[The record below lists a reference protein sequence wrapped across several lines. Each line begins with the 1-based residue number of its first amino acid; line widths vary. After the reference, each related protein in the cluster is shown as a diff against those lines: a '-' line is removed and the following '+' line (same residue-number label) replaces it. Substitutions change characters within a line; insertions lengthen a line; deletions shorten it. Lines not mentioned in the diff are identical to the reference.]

1 MKKFKT
7 LFFIITILFLSI
19 YGFGLIQEESQ
30 QNSLISQGID
40 YYKDGEYDSAIRVLQ
55 EVINISV
62 DKNELFIAYIY
73 LGYTYFTLT
82 DLDQASPNVDEAIK
96 INPNGQLDSNEFVSE
111 YIDFFKETKKKT
123 VGIGFFESIPTE
135 SYLYVDKNKIGTTPL
150 KTEFLAGKY
159 WIRLVKPWFAPYEAE
174 IEIKSNEVNPFKI
187 DLSKGKSWKTFGLS
201 SLIMVAI
208 AFLFKFI

>member
-62 DKNELFIAYIY
+62 KGRFFAMMLIA
-73 LGYTYFTLT
+73 
-82 DLDQASPNVDEAIK
+82 LDMLQ
-96 INPNGQLDSNEFVSE
+96 
-111 YIDFFKETKKKT
+111 
-123 VGIGFFESIPTE
+123 
-135 SYLYVDKNKIGTTPL
+135 
-150 KTEFLAGKY
+150 
-159 WIRLVKPWFAPYEAE
+159 
-174 IEIKSNEVNPFKI
+174 
-187 DLSKGKSWKTFGLS
+187 
-201 SLIMVAI
+201 
-208 AFLFKFI
+208 